1 MRTERRDRSGTTRSD
16 APVLDLAGARR
27 LDDNLAEVTIG
38 DTRAIACAQCG
49 RLLGD
54 DKTNAA
60 LDLARFEG
68 PSSTAGP
75 QVTSDPREYVDA
87 PVVFRQLCCP
97 GCWTAVYSG
106 IVPADHPDHALDIGR
121 LLPAVAER

>member
-1 MRTERRDRSGTTRSD
+1 MRTERRERSGCTPID
-16 APVLDLAGARR
+16 APTLDLTGARR

-54 DKTNAA
+54 DKNNTS

-75 QVTSDPREYVDA
+75 QVTSDPAEYVDT

-97 GCWTAVYSG
+97 GCWTAIYSG
-106 IVPADHPDHALDIGR
+106 IVPADHPDHALELAR
-121 LLPAVAER
+121 LLPAVTER